1 MNLQVPSFSTKK
13 PYTKDSFTLKIRRLM
28 HYINGKF
35 KTLIFEIVSRSELLN
50 ITITYLAD
58 AFAKVSDT
66 MGKSNAAFQKNIK
79 ELLTTL
85 KDNSQYIS
93 SVHDN
98 FTLIDEA
105 FESSFMISDNLNT
118 IAKNTGDSLSVIN
131 NITEITNV
139 LALNASIEAAHAGA
153 AGKGFAVVAQ
163 EIRKHASTT
172 KVAVDTISQ
181 NIKLLMSNIN
191 DLSEKMGV
199 IKEVI
204 GTEKHLVEKIVEA
217 GNRERIALD
226 LVNTDLV
233 SIDTMF
239 HEYEGIK
246 GTLNRMIQH
255 SNSSRNDIEQMVGLF
270 QDSIDKI
277 EKIEDSY

>member
-1 MNLQVPSFSTKK
+1 MNQTTLFSMKK

-50 ITITYLAD
+50 TTLTYLDD
-58 AFAKVSDT
+58 AFAKVSDV
-66 MGKSNAAFQKNIK
+66 MGRSNTVFQKNTK
-79 ELLTTL
+79 ELLATC
-85 KDNSQYIS
+85 KDNSQYIN

-98 FTLIDEA
+98 FTVIDEA
-105 FESSFMISDNLNT
+105 FESSFVISDNLST
-118 IAKNTGDSLSVIN
+118 IAKSTGDSLSVIN

-181 NIKLLMSNIN
+181 NIKMLMRNIN
-191 DLSEKMGV
+191 DLSEKMGA

-204 GTEKHLVEKIVEA
+204 STEKHLVEKIVEV
-217 GNRERIALD
+217 GNRERAALD
-226 LVNTDLV
+226 LVSNDLV
-233 SIDTMF
+233 SIDAMF
-239 HEYEGIK
+239 HEYEDIK
-246 GTLNRMIQH
+246 ETFNRMIQQ
-255 SNSSRNDIEQMVGLF
+255 SNSSRNDIEQMLVLF
-270 QDSIDKI
+270 QDSIDRI
-277 EKIEDSY
+277 EKMEDSY